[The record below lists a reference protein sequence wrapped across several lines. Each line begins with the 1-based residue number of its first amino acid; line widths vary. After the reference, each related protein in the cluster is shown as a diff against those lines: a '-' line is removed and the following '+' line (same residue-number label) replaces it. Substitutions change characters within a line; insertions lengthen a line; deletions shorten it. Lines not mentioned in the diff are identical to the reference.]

1 MLLAGKRHLL
11 GMRISRSS
19 SQWPIRPRH
28 LWTEPGAEEARRA
41 QNFTGHPRCDIRVSR
56 TLSLVGGVTVPSNA
70 IWECRNMSHLSQF
83 CGHNGL
89 DIISPTAQEFHFA
102 AVVKLLKS
110 RLQDEE
116 QMNRAIV
123 ALMTAI
129 SQKTPLASLGGRLL
143 TSSLLTAALD
153 EIRPLCPF
161 PVCPAMLDMEYSP
174 SLLDQEIQKVLSN
187 VGDPA
192 HVSYTLLFIRLD
204 PSTFTLFKI
213 TPTPTFNMAGY
224 TYLWN
229 LREVWQHLELATS
242 FHMWHSK
249 QMRLGT
255 MAELE
260 SLWGISKQI
269 VRAETYRGDQEV
281 LTWPGVRSDVCSTL
295 GLLLVLGLQAQVRGM
310 ALEAQKSCL
319 DLLRRILRITAL
331 PDTLLILRVW
341 AGASIPHHLDV
352 QFQKSACLEASRHNF
367 DGMVPVPDVIWFFL
381 RLPSNGDGFEAVP
394 VPRIQKRMIHIVSQ
408 AVEETFAGGK
418 VCLRQTPPKQ
428 ADEAGCE
435 TPWTAGTRSSNAN
448 LARQELLKRFLQRG
462 AGFVSG
468 LNNGKNE
475 DLKLLET
482 PVIGTKDKNAG
493 SVAANQWVTAYFASA
508 ADALLR
514 RLAQQDYRH
523 ISIFEDGS
531 KIATHEVLNI
541 FVSCDGLMLC
551 SPLSLMPQLKFTADT
566 TPEQNMQKLDAL
578 QLEAPL
584 QELKRKHGFA
594 STKEKQLCPTEK
606 ITTRMKLLA
615 VNHSLHTLIKFRLSD
630 SKPAVPLRPARNDE
644 IRKSVMVNGRLE
656 SFLWSPSTKQSCW
669 QSTNYEG
676 FKTLMRVNVLCDEGD
691 ATAHYQLA
699 LGGLACMIHRDQ
711 SHKLHRCEILA
722 CPDMALARKHCLL
735 IAKFDK
741 APWATSAFGRRLKEA
756 RERVHELDSNHI
768 LFDVCAGGI
777 IADRNMPPDSSLAD
791 VKRELV
797 QMGKGG
803 TGSAHRSGRWA
814 DFVDS
819 FHRLKREWHSRLFFH
834 LYALMLEG
842 TNPFHFLASA
852 METQGKAEAWHR
864 WLALAARPSAAAR
877 SLARA

>member
-1 MLLAGKRHLL
+1 
-11 GMRISRSS
+11 
-19 SQWPIRPRH
+19 
-28 LWTEPGAEEARRA
+28 
-41 QNFTGHPRCDIRVSR
+41 
-56 TLSLVGGVTVPSNA
+56 
-70 IWECRNMSHLSQF
+70 
-83 CGHNGL
+83 
-89 DIISPTAQEFHFA
+89 
-102 AVVKLLKS
+102 
-110 RLQDEE
+110 
-116 QMNRAIV
+116 MNRAIL
-123 ALMTAI
+123 AFIKAI
-129 SQKTPLASLGGRLL
+129 SQKTPLPSLGGRLL

-174 SLLDQEIQKVLSN
+174 SLLEQEIQKVVSN

-192 HVSYTLLFIRLD
+192 HVSFTLVFVRLD
-204 PSTFTLFKI
+204 PSTFTLHKI
-213 TPTPTFNMAGY
+213 TPTPKYNMAGY

-229 LREVWQHLELATS
+229 LREVWQHLHLATS

-260 SLWGISKQI
+260 SSWGISKQI
-269 VRAETYRGDQEV
+269 VRSETYRGDQEV
-281 LTWPGVRSDVCSTL
+281 LTWPGVRNDVCSTL

-319 DLLRRILRITAL
+319 DLLRRILRITGL
-331 PDTLLILRVW
+331 PERLVILPEVPLKIES
-341 AGASIPHHLDV
+341 GQV
-352 QFQKSACLEASRHNF
+352 FQKSACLEASRHNF
-367 DGMVPVPDVIWFFL
+367 EGMVPVPDVIWFFM
-381 RLPSNGDGFEAVP
+381 RLPSDGDGFETLP
-394 VPRIQKRMIHIVSQ
+394 VSRIQKRMVHIVSQ

-475 DLKLLET
+475 DLKLSET

-514 RLAQQDYRH
+514 RLGKQEYRH

-541 FVSCDGLMLC
+541 FVSCDGLMVC

-584 QELKRKHGFA
+584 QELKRKAGCA

-615 VNHSLHTLIKFRLSD
+615 LNHSLHTFIKFRLSD

-644 IRKSVMVNGRLE
+644 IRKSVMVNGRRE

-676 FKTLMRVNVLCDEGD
+676 FNNLLRLNILADEGD
-691 ATAHYQLA
+691 AQAHFQLA
-699 LGGLACMIHRDQ
+699 LGGLACM
-711 SHKLHRCEILA
+711 
-722 CPDMALARKHCLL
+722 
-735 IAKFDK
+735 
-741 APWATSAFGRRLKEA
+741 
-756 RERVHELDSNHI
+756 
-768 LFDVCAGGI
+768 
-777 IADRNMPPDSSLAD
+777 
-791 VKRELV
+791 
-797 QMGKGG
+797 
-803 TGSAHRSGRWA
+803 
-814 DFVDS
+814 
-819 FHRLKREWHSRLFFH
+819 
-834 LYALMLEG
+834 
-842 TNPFHFLASA
+842 
-852 METQGKAEAWHR
+852 
-864 WLALAARPSAAAR
+864 
-877 SLARA
+877 